1 LVRNA
6 HDGSSLANAL
16 AEHIVSSLD
25 NLSEHVQ
32 AAE

>member
-1 LVRNA
+1 V
-6 HDGSSLANAL
+6 HESSALADAL

-25 NLSEHVQ
+25 NLSEATR